1 MKKKR
6 NGNDLIST
14 IGYVIMGILM
24 IVSLFIPY
32 PYFFIP
38 FGLGLL
44 ILGYCLFRVLSTN
57 VEKRQYEVKSLSYK
71 FLKLMRTDM
80 SMYDK
85 PRKIKSLVIGEK
97 IDNDEDHVLA
107 RCPYCDKKIRLPN
120 KKGKHGVDC
129 PNCHHHFKIKIK

>member
-14 IGYVIMGILM
+14 IGFVIMGILM

-44 ILGYCLFRVLSTN
+44 VLFYCLFRVLSTN

-80 SMYDK
+80 TMYDK

-97 IDNDEDHVLA
+97 MGFREAH
-107 RCPYCDKKIRLPN
+107 
-120 KKGKHGVDC
+120 
-129 PNCHHHFKIKIK
+129 

>member
-14 IGYVIMGILM
+14 IGFVIMGILM

-44 ILGYCLFRVLSTN
+44 VLFYCLF
-57 VEKRQYEVKSLSYK
+57 
-71 FLKLMRTDM
+71 
-80 SMYDK
+80 
-85 PRKIKSLVIGEK
+85 P
-97 IDNDEDHVLA
+97 
-107 RCPYCDKKIRLPN
+107 
-120 KKGKHGVDC
+120 
-129 PNCHHHFKIKIK
+129 